1 MPIFEFV
8 CDSCGVKT
16 EELFSEAVDVMACPI
31 CGNQAKRVPSCFKVP
46 LYGKERNGEYREPA
60 SHLNERNVD
69 WERFANDGN
78 YSKRYFAEKS
88 GEGAMGFVKRL
99 GPPV

>member
-8 CDSCGVKT
+8 CDLCGEKT
-16 EELFSEAVDVMACPI
+16 QELLSEAVDEIDCPV
-31 CGNQAKRVPSCFKVP
+31 CGVQAMRVPSLFKVTT
-46 LYGKERNGEYREPA
+46 YGKQRNGEYRERA
-60 SHLNERNVD
+60 GYLNEKNVD
-69 WERFANDGN
+69 WERFANEGD
-78 YSKRYFAEKS
+78 YSTRYFAEKS